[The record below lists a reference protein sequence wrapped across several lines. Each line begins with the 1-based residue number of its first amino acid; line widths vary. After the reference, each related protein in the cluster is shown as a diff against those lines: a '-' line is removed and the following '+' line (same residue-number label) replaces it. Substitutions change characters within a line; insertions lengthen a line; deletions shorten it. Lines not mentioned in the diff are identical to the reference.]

1 MQMILTA
8 ELEMSKSTIYRV
20 CCVITL
26 IGFTYLAS
34 GLVAQNEGS
43 ARRHAVKHLD
53 ANQLQTRVAKM
64 LSEFGLTAKVSKDP
78 NSNALIIDGAP
89 EAQRIAAQLI
99 TTIDKEPIEN
109 QSVQSLPA
117 IEAPKQSPNEV
128 RGYEVDP
135 NLLQATSARLAQ
147 KFPTARLLPDIRTG
161 QLVVIAPAG
170 VQAAIGRQL
179 GAAVPTSETDN
190 PSAATQHRLE
200 NISPQQLEQ
209 KISTLLGDRV
219 RITTNTEG
227 TVSRFQVIGE
237 NNQQTSLQL
246 NRSTGVLSAKGDG
259 SQVRSWM
266 QLAVALDNSNLRA
279 DMGTQV
285 LPVKRADPNTVGEA
299 FTLVKQ
305 AAVNAENTPQGRPVR
320 GDLAANIFQQQDAA
334 QPQAPVNPPANPVE
348 AGEEIGRTVLR
359 VEPED
364 AGLIGPVQIE
374 FIEGLGVF
382 IIKGNKSDVARVIQ
396 IIETI
401 EQQTRDTQPEILV
414 HALQHVNSTVL
425 AELVSNLYD
434 DVFGTRNSPVSI
446 TPLDKPNS
454 LLLIGRQESMAAI
467 VNLIEKLDTPVP
479 PATTHTVINLVHMSA
494 IDAERQIRNF
504 YTDEPGDGGGGGD
517 PRPGL
522 GTRVRIVADYRTNS
536 LIIHAGPRDLVE
548 IKALVAKLDVEDAPA
563 TNEIRVFRLVNAL
576 AEDLQPVLQ
585 EAITGIA
592 AQGGGGQQQ
601 QQGTGDAVISPQSS
615 KLSIKAVAG
624 DELIDSG
631 ILAGITVTAD
641 PNVNAL
647 VVRAPARSMPLIA
660 ELIAQLDQLPNAEAV
675 IKVFEIMNGDA
686 TSLTQMLQQLF
697 GLEVTAGQASTT
709 TAFNR
714 ALSSGAGG
722 GAESPLVPLRFS
734 VDLRTN
740 SIIASGALG
749 DLDVVESLILRLDEA
764 NVETR
769 RTRVVRLK
777 NANAPDV
784 ADAITQY
791 LTTQRSYIQQ
801 QLQFAQ
807 AISTYEQVNSEVIV
821 VAEAV
826 TNSLIVSATPR
837 YYDEILQVIDDL
849 DFRPSMVMI
858 QVVIA
863 EVELRDDFEFG
874 VEVGLQD
881 SLLFDRGLAS
891 VGFDWPSSGMPNDNT
906 PAALA
911 TSGDFAGKLGSGF
924 ALGRTN
930 PALGYGGLVMSAAN
944 ESIHVLL
951 RALQSRGRLQIL
963 SRPQIM
969 TLDNSSAFVNIGARV
984 PRISS
989 TTLTQFG
996 IQNNAPDEEVGLIL
1010 DVLPRINNDGLIV
1023 MQISAEKSELGL
1035 AADGV
1040 PISVTTSGEAINSP
1054 AINTT
1059 TAQTT
1064 ISAHSGE
1071 TVVFAGLITKNK
1083 TISRRQIPW
1092 LGDLPGLGQLFRYD
1106 IEEEKRKELLI
1117 IMTPHVITGKD
1128 DLDAVNAME
1137 SGRMSWCL
1145 ADLVEMHG
1153 DVGLDKGNGLW
1164 GIPDNCPT
1172 IYPDRDPSG
1181 KRLGDQAFPETTMSR
1196 QLEQWGLQ
1204 NPPSPRQASANRQNG
1219 QLRYDNRQGQTQTPA
1234 APPRYYSP
1242 QQRPPQAYQA
1252 QQPQP
1257 NYRVNNQPSLQPA
1270 GYQPSFSR

>member
-1 MQMILTA
+1 
-8 ELEMSKSTIYRV
+8 MSKSIIYRL
-20 CCVITL
+20 CCLIAF
-26 IGFTYLAS
+26 IGFTYVAT
-34 GLVAQNEGS
+34 GLVAQNDGT
-43 ARRHAVKHLD
+43 ARRHAVKYLD
-53 ANQLQTRVAKM
+53 ASQLQTRVSKM
-64 LSEFGLTAKVSKDP
+64 LAEFGLTARVSKDP
-78 NSNALIIDGAP
+78 ASNALIIDGAP

-99 TTIDKEPIEN
+99 STIDKQSIEPRPA
-109 QSVQSLPA
+109 STLPVIQQPA
-117 IEAPKQSPNEV
+117 TAPNEV
-128 RGYEVDP
+128 RGYAIDP
-135 NLLQATSARLAQ
+135 NLLQATTANLAA
-147 KFPTARLLPDIRTG
+147 KYPTARILPDARTG
-161 QLVVIAPAG
+161 QLVVIAPAQ
-170 VQAAIGRQL
+170 VQAAVARRL
-179 GAAVPTSETDN
+179 GAAAP
-190 PSAATQHRLE
+190 AATQAATNPAAIRHQLE
-200 NISPQQLEQ
+200 NISPQQLEA
-209 KISTLLGDRV
+209 KIRELLGDRV
-219 RITTNTEG
+219 EIATNNLGTTSTFNVAG
-227 TVSRFQVIGE
+227 PNRDLA
-237 NNQQTSLQL
+237 SLQL
-246 NRSTGVLSAKGDG
+246 DRNSGILSAKGDG
-259 SQVRSWM
+259 NQVRSWM
-266 QLAVALDNSNLRA
+266 QLAAALDKSNLQA
-279 DMGTQV
+279 DSGAQV
-285 LPVKRADPNTVGEA
+285 VPVTRADPKTVGEA
-299 FTLVKQ
+299 INLVKQ
-305 AAVNAENTPQGRPVR
+305 AAAAEGQAVNVVNPAKDKKWG
-320 GDLAANIFQQQDAA
+320 GDLVANIFQQDNA
-334 QPQAPVNPPANPVE
+334 VGDNPAVPAVDEN
-348 AGEEIGRTVLR
+348 GEPLGRTVLR
-359 VEPED
+359 VEPEE
-364 AGLIGPVQIE
+364 AGLLGPVQIE

-382 IIKGNKSDVARVIQ
+382 IIKGHKADVARVIE
-396 IIETI
+396 IIEQI
-401 EQQTRDTQPEILV
+401 EQHTRDTQPEIIV

-454 LLLIGRQESMAAI
+454 LLLIGRAESMGAI
-467 VNLIEKLDTPVP
+467 VSLITKLDTPVP
-479 PATTHTVINLVHMSA
+479 PATTHSVISLIHMSA

-504 YTDEPGDGGGGGD
+504 YSDEPGDGNGGGD

-536 LIIHAGPRDLVE
+536 LIVHASPRDLAE
-548 IKALVAKLDVEDAPA
+548 IKALIAKLDVEDSPA

-592 AQGGGGQQQ
+592 AQGGQQQQ

-615 KLSIKAVAG
+615 KLSIQAVMG

-675 IKVFEIMNGDA
+675 IKVFEIINGDA

-714 ALSSGAGG
+714 ALSSGSGS
-722 GAESPLVPLRFS
+722 AESPLVPLRFS

-740 SIIASGALG
+740 SIISSGALG
-749 DLDVVESLILRLDEA
+749 DLDVVEALILRLDEA

-849 DFRPSMVMI
+849 DFRPAMVMI

-911 TSGDFAGKLGSGF
+911 TSGNFAGKLGSGF

-1204 NPPSPRQASANRQNG
+1204 NPPSPRQASANGQNG
-1219 QLRYDNRQGQTQTPA
+1219 QLRYGNRQGQTQTPA